1 MRIFALPVA
10 LIVVAALIYVLVVLL
25 RGATRSRTP
34 EPTEPPRWETHT
46 AMEDG
51 WTLVLIRQVAQGPN
65 GPIELTK
72 QTVRVIPDDDPNW
85 DERYREAML
94 EARSRIT
101 TLELESG

>member
-10 LIVVAALIYVLVVLL
+10 LIIVAALIYVLVVLV
-25 RGATRSRTP
+25 RGAIRSRTP
-34 EPTEPPRWETHT
+34 EAPQAARWETHT
-46 AMEDG
+46 TMEDG
-51 WTLVLIRQVAQGPN
+51 WTLVVIRKVAQGRN